1 MANGSSRPTAASL
14 NSAAARAG
22 EKDGNAVNQ
31 TPMHVQ
37 RNGAHPHAVFTRQQV
52 QSGEERLVPG
62 DFIVTHGSGF
72 VDSLIRL
79 MTRSRWNHAAL
90 IVASD
95 GTLIE
100 ALGTGLT
107 RDKISKYQRRDYFV
121 VRLDLDDEDRAE
133 VLAYANAMLE
143 RHPKYGLLTIATIA
157 LRILTRMR
165 LVIKKDGTFICS
177 EFVARSLAQGGR
189 IWFEDTSL
197 ITPADL
203 YNSCV
208 KNEPI

>member
-1 MANGSSRPTAASL
+1 M
-14 NSAAARAG
+14 
-22 EKDGNAVNQ
+22 NQ
-31 TPMHVQ
+31 PPMQIQ
-37 RNGAHPHAVFTRQQV
+37 RSGAHPHAVFTRQQV
-52 QSGEERLVPG
+52 QSGEAALVPG

-79 MTRSRWNHAAL
+79 ITRSHWNHAAL
-90 IVASD
+90 IIASD

-107 RDKISKYQRRDYFV
+107 RDNIGKYRRRDYFV
-121 VRLDLDDEDRAE
+121 VRLELDEDDRAE
-133 VLAYANAMLE
+133 VIAYANAMLA
-143 RHPKYGLLTIATIA
+143 RHPKYGFLTIATIA
-157 LRILTRMR
+157 LRILTKMR

-208 KNEPI
+208 KNVPI

>member
-1 MANGSSRPTAASL
+1 MNENPA
-14 NSAAARAG
+14 
-22 EKDGNAVNQ
+22 DI
-31 TPMHVQ
+31 Q

-52 QSGEERLVPG
+52 QSGEQQLVAG

-72 VDSLIRL
+72 VDSLIQK
-79 MTRSRWNHAAL
+79 MTRSPWNHAAL
-90 IVASD
+90 ITAAD

-107 RDKISKYQRRDYFV
+107 RDNISKYRKRDYFV
-121 VRLDLDDEDRAE
+121 VRLLLEDGDRAQ
-133 VLAYANAMLE
+133 VVAYANAMLE
-143 RHPKYGLLTIATIA
+143 RHPKYGLWTIFTIA
-157 LRILTRMR
+157 LRILTKMR
-165 LVIKKDGTFICS
+165 FIIKRDGTFICS

-189 IWFEDTSL
+189 IWFEDTAL

-208 KNEPI
+208 KNQPI

>member
-1 MANGSSRPTAASL
+1 M
-14 NSAAARAG
+14 
-22 EKDGNAVNQ
+22 NQ
-31 TPMHVQ
+31 SPVYIQ
-37 RNGAHPHAVFTRQQV
+37 RNGEHPHAVFTRQQV
-52 QSGEERLVPG
+52 QSGEQQLIPG
-62 DFIVTHGSGF
+62 DFIVTHGNGF

-90 IVASD
+90 ITASD

-107 RDKISKYQRRDYFV
+107 RDNISKYRRRDYFV
-121 VRLDLDDEDRAE
+121 VRLELDAEDRQQ
-133 VLAYANAMLE
+133 VVAYADAMLK
-143 RHPKYGLLTIATIA
+143 RHPQYGFWTIATIA
-157 LRILTRMR
+157 LRILTKMR
-165 LVIKKDGTFICS
+165 FIIKKDGTFICS